1 MLLVRRGIEGSR
13 LHPVVG
19 RGIDRE
25 AATSKDA
32 RRVELIDH
40 RGTDSVLI
48 SKEKRGKMEHI
59 NNNCQF

>member
-1 MLLVRRGIEGSR
+1 MVQWYNGTLSIANSYFFLEKLFIQENF
-13 LHPVVG
+13 
-19 RGIDRE
+19 DC
-25 AATSKDA
+25 
-32 RRVELIDH
+32 H